1 MIRARDAVDVNALSD
16 GPVPVVL
23 GEELREIDPIDLD

>member
-1 MIRARDAVDVNALSD
+1 VIFSVVRFQTDRFFTRSD

-23 GEELREIDPIDLD
+23 